1 MKKAT
6 LLAILIASIGIGTS
20 FAQET
25 NVDVQAQKRITAV
38 LEARLNA
45 RKAQTWVIG
54 KDILELHQRM
64 DKSLAQ
70 MIDRVAALK
79 DSVRSSQQ
87 IGNLKIEMIEGLQEA
102 IETFRTKRTAL
113 SRDLQSGTSAI
124 SPEVIKDEISHLDQ
138 HMEAHLD
145 QMLKLSKSFAQDD
158 DVKKYESVSK
168 DGGGAGGHGDTPIQI
183 NPEWEQNLRNRYLNK
198 KQREIVQAAL
208 EKSIERCNTR
218 IHGMRA
224 DLEQKNFTEVD
235 REMIQSELDVHQAM
249 LEQREQQM
257 KDLLVVAKPNT
268 TEVTRDEAQ
277 ALESAVDELMADIQ
291 RDVRA
296 IAYKHAQLNAEEEKI
311 AQLEST
317 LEARKKWLAD
327 YEAQSSSRE

>member
-1 MKKAT
+1 MKKT
-6 LLAILIASIGIGTS
+6 IILAITIAGLGIGTA
-20 FAQET
+20 FTQET
-25 NVDVQAQKRITAV
+25 KVDVEAQKRITAV

-70 MIDRVAALK
+70 MVDRIAALK

-102 IETFRTKRTAL
+102 IETFRSKRMAL
-113 SRDLQSGTSAI
+113 SRELQSGDSAI
-124 SPEVIKDEISHLDQ
+124 SPKVIKDEITHLDQ
-138 HMEAHLD
+138 HMDAHLD
-145 QMLKLSKSFAQDD
+145 QMLKLSKSFAQNN

-183 NPEWEQNLRNRYLNK
+183 NPEWELNLRNRYLNE
-198 KQREIVQAAL
+198 KQREIVEAAL
-208 EKSIERCNTR
+208 EKSIDRCDTR
-218 IHGMRA
+218 IRAMRA
-224 DLEQKNFTEVD
+224 DLEQKALTDVD
-235 REMIQSELDVHQAM
+235 REMIQSELDVHVSM

-257 KDLLVVAKPNT
+257 KDLLVVAEPNT
-268 TEVTRDEAQ
+268 TEVTRNEAQ
-277 ALESAVDELMADIQ
+277 ALESAVDELMNDVQ

-296 IAYKHAQLNAEEEKI
+296 IASKHAQLNAEQQRI

-327 YEAQSSSRE
+327 YE